1 MRSIWHRL
9 LDRLAAS
16 TPILYADDIRP
27 RDKER
32 WDEVFSLGL
41 LREMEPMDAVLCEE
55 CGEGHWADVF
65 WAEPGVRA
73 CFGCPEAGVIDIGPE
88 KLRKWQV
95 DRRQVAALIAESLEI
110 PFAGQGILSE
120 RLWRLGRRRI
130 GGRFRELFL
139 ASTPDAAVAEI
150 TAAIRRSIGQA
161 PAVVFLISNPYRAE
175 PSGDGDLI
183 PTAHQYVAL
192 DTVSAIR
199 HGRVTVDMEYLEE
212 RLSDE
217 FRPPRKAISEITTPP
232 ELGWKDV
239 SICVFDG
246 MLQITVGEKTI
257 EKEYTELGVAA
268 ESQQIQLLKL
278 FAAARGTLSTEIM
291 QSTLDGATP
300 AKTRVGRL
308 RSLLQ
313 STFPIDDDPIP
324 NNKKD
329 GTYSCMFRILL
340 ARDDGFPTPPGSTWI
355 DFAFHERADGRLVI
369 NAAEKTRRRGLVAG
383 NGTTAGE
390 VIEATQQFART
401 YAVEDIVP
409 RSPSGK
415 ASVEGSLLVALLRCG
430 GQLNRPMGDM
440 GMLLLAKRLRE
451 WAGLADLPITYSSP
465 TGTWVTGFSC
475 SSDLAPRA

>member
-32 WDEVFSLGL
+32 WNEVFSLGL

-65 WAEPGVRA
+65 WTEPGVRA
-73 CFGCPEAGVIDIGPE
+73 CFGCPEAGVIDISPD
-88 KLRKWQV
+88 KLRKWQI
-95 DRRQVAALIAESLEI
+95 DRRQLAALIAESLEI

-130 GGRFRELFL
+130 GGRFRDVFL
-139 ASTPDAAVAEI
+139 AFTPDAAIAEI
-150 TAAIRRSIGQA
+150 SAAIRRSIGQA
-161 PAVVFLISNPYRAE
+161 PAVVFLISNPFRVE
-175 PSGDGDLI
+175 PGGGTDLI
-183 PTAHQYVAL
+183 PPAHQYFAL
-192 DTVSAIR
+192 DTVSAIS
-199 HGRVTVDMEYLEE
+199 HGRVAVDVAYLEE
-212 RLSDE
+212 RLSDSLAV
-217 FRPPRKAISEITTPP
+217 PRKAVPEIPTPP
-232 ELGWKDV
+232 ELGWRDI

-246 MLQITVGEKTI
+246 MLQVTVGEKTI
-257 EKEYTELGVAA
+257 EKEYAELGVTA

-278 FAAARGTLSTEIM
+278 FAAARGTLSTEII

-313 STFPIDDDPIP
+313 SAFPIDADPIP
-324 NNKKD
+324 NKKKD
-329 GTYSCMFRILL
+329 GTYSCMFRIQL
-340 ARDDGFPTPPGSTWI
+340 ARDDGFPTPPGTNWI
-355 DFAFHERADGRLVI
+355 DFAFHERVDGRLVI
-369 NAAEKTRRRGLVAG
+369 NATEKTRRRGL
-383 NGTTAGE
+383 GTGDGTSQGE
-390 VIEATQQFART
+390 VMETTQQFART
-401 YAVEDIVP
+401 YAIEDLVP

-415 ASVEGSLLVALLRCG
+415 LSAEGALLLGFLRSG
-430 GQLNRPMGDM
+430 GRLIRPVGDM
-440 GMLLLAKRLRE
+440 GVLLLAKRLRE
-451 WAGLADLPITYSSP
+451 WAGLADPPITYSSP

-475 SSDLAPRA
+475 SSDLAPGA